1 MGLLRTDL
9 DQLPDRPGAYLMKGD
24 DGEVLY
30 VGKAVDLRAR
40 VKQYWQRA
48 GAGDGRFQIG
58 FLVPQIA
65 EVEVVVTPS
74 EREALILEDTL
85 IKKYQPRY
93 NVKLKDDK
101 TWLSLR
107 LDRTQTWAR
116 ITMVRRW
123 KDDGAQYFG
132 PYLNQVSAWEV
143 QKLLKRTVPLRTC
156 SDGVFRAHSERPC
169 IEHQMGRCVAP
180 CVGMV
185 TETEYDALLDE
196 AALLLEGRNKALVK
210 RLEARMLAAADN
222 LRYEEAGRVRDSMR
236 LIDRMAQK
244 QALHTAPNQIDR
256 DVFGLHREGELA
268 AVALMPVREGRMQDA
283 RSFSFNRVAE
293 EDGELLGRLI
303 TQLYSATLVP
313 PPEILVP
320 IDVADAELRAELLS
334 EIAGR
339 RVKIRRPRRGDAI
352 RMLAIAASN
361 AQVRFTSAHNQ
372 AERHHRAMSRLQ
384 TVLRLKSLPRTIEAY
399 DNSNIGGSDPV
410 GSMVTFVDGRPH
422 KAGYRIFKI
431 RTVEGAD
438 DYATMRELLGR
449 RIRRSQTDPI
459 QWGLPDL
466 IVIDGGRGQLRMA
479 VEACRDAGVDVVNL
493 DGRPVPPAVGGP
505 LLRVISIAKPTDRE
519 ETDKLYEPGRTN
531 AIVLRSHDP
540 ALHLVQAARDEAHR
554 FGVHHHR
561 KQRRKR
567 TVTSRLDEI
576 PGIGKT
582 LRTRLLRRFGSVK
595 RLRAATIE
603 DVAAVPGLGRAK
615 AERVLNAL
623 AEQPY

>member
-1 MGLLRTDL
+1 
-9 DQLPDRPGAYLMKGD
+9 
-24 DGEVLY
+24 
-30 VGKAVDLRAR
+30 
-40 VKQYWQRA
+40 
-48 GAGDGRFQIG
+48 
-58 FLVPQIA
+58 
-65 EVEVVVTPS
+65 
-74 EREALILEDTL
+74 
-85 IKKYQPRY
+85 
-93 NVKLKDDK
+93 
-101 TWLSLR
+101 
-107 LDRTQTWAR
+107 
-116 ITMVRRW
+116 
-123 KDDGAQYFG
+123 
-132 PYLNQVSAWEV
+132 
-143 QKLLKRTVPLRTC
+143 
-156 SDGVFRAHSERPC
+156 
-169 IEHQMGRCVAP
+169 
-180 CVGMV
+180 
-185 TETEYDALLDE
+185 
-196 AALLLEGRNKALVK
+196 
-210 RLEARMLAAADN
+210 
-222 LRYEEAGRVRDSMR
+222 
-236 LIDRMAQK
+236 
-244 QALHTAPNQIDR
+244 
-256 DVFGLHREGELA
+256 
-268 AVALMPVREGRMQDA
+268 
-283 RSFSFNRVAE
+283 
-293 EDGELLGRLI
+293 
-303 TQLYSATLVP
+303 
-313 PPEILVP
+313 
-320 IDVADAELRAELLS
+320 
-334 EIAGR
+334 
-339 RVKIRRPRRGDAI
+339 
-352 RMLAIAASN
+352 
-361 AQVRFTSAHNQ
+361 
-372 AERHHRAMSRLQ
+372 MSRLQ